1 MMGLRRLDAGDIG
14 FGRWQHPL
22 RPIAVVVNRAAT
34 GTPPT
39 DCHTGLSGWIGCAND
54 FTGDCS

>member
-22 RPIAVVVNRAAT
+22 RLIAVVVNRAAT
-34 GTPPT
+34 GTT
-39 DCHTGLSGWIGCAND
+39 DRLPHGPERLDWMRK
-54 FTGDCS
+54 